1 MRWKDAK
8 ETALCKG
15 AFTIRETEADTETET
30 DKMAIVPNG
39 IRVPVQYKYLHT
51 ILIKPF
57 LSISVSVSVN
67 TSLLGGFKEN
77 PI

>member
-1 MRWKDAK
+1 MRKKDAK

-15 AFTIRETEADTETET
+15 AFTIRETDTETDTE
-30 DKMAIVPNG
+30 KMATVPSG
-39 IRVPVQYKYLHT
+39 ISVSVEYEDLYT

-57 LSISVSVSVN
+57 ISISVSVRVN